1 MRNQRAVL
9 AVFTAIAVSAGLWA
23 VAQAAVGH
31 AAAVETPRVEIT
43 KADLGKLVG
52 SYASVHE
59 DRDYAVKV
67 DLQEGRLRLAMTKG
81 PAFPPALLIPTS
93 ATRFRWE
100 GEGMAPG
107 LNVVFQ
113 VNGGKATSLTVIQP
127 GLPNTVMKRTD

>member
-9 AVFTAIAVSAGLWA
+9 AVFAALVVSACLA
-23 VAQAAVGH
+23 AAQAAAGH
-31 AAAVETPRVEIT
+31 AEAVKPPGVEVA
-43 KADLGKLVG
+43 KADLEKLVG

-67 DLQEGRLRLAMTKG
+67 DLREGRLRLAMTKG

-127 GLPNTVMKRTD
+127 GMPNTLMKRTD

>member
-9 AVFTAIAVSAGLWA
+9 AVFAALTVSACLWLAAHAA
-23 VAQAAVGH
+23 VAEAVKPP
-31 AAAVETPRVEIT
+31 AVEVA

-52 SYASVHE
+52 TYASVHE
-59 DRDYAVKV
+59 DRDFAVKV
-67 DLQEGRLRLAMTKG
+67 ELQGSSLRLSMTKG

-107 LNVVFQ
+107 LNVSFQ
-113 VNGGKATSLTVIQP
+113 VDGGKATSLTVIQP
-127 GLPNTVMKRTD
+127 GMPDTVMKRTD

>member
-9 AVFTAIAVSAGLWA
+9 AVFAAIAVSACLWA
-23 VAQAAVGH
+23 AAHAAVAG
-31 AAAVETPRVEIT
+31 AVKPPGVAIA
-43 KADLGKLVG
+43 KADLEKLVG

-59 DRDYAVKV
+59 DRDYAAKV

-107 LNVVFQ
+107 LTLTFQ
-113 VNGGKATSLTVIQP
+113 VSGGKATSLTVIQP